1 MLLLVQ
7 LVRLWKLQ
15 LLLLFLFIMKTVMMT
30 MMMMINDGLA
40 SWGGGCDGNSN
51 NNDFQSYVI

>member
-30 MMMMINDGLA
+30 MMINDGLA